1 MKQYFEEK
9 RIRPDVITS
18 MFFFSVLIMMIYEI
32 VTLRIYGDKGA
43 GFVAGP
49 MAVFYIL
56 YLAFILAVQK
66 SVWIMVRLRARR
78 SQYLNAQTNMVRSFR
93 IFAVC
98 GLMVFAAL
106 LISSYYCSE
115 ILFGSTRS
123 LFHCIIVA
131 VCALFMSIQGV
142 LRGYLQGLGY
152 TKPIVVSDVL
162 IAVCALV
169 SGTIISALLYNYGL
183 KVNNLFHVNELSSVY
198 GSTGMMIGILI
209 GVIAGFIQ
217 IVVSFVLRKNEI
229 KEIVKQGAPR
239 YLDNKNDV
247 LITVRSIIPLYIT
260 PALVILFDIVFY
272 VIHQKRIA
280 AEGDYI
286 LNYGVYAGRVL
297 SLISVFVILA
307 IVPFIK
313 MWNRIMA
320 RIERDEI
327 TGAKDRLK
335 SLAHSFFA
343 LSVPVMV
350 FIFVMAKTVE
360 VAVFGKNND
369 LSNYLIEL
377 GSLLIVFAPIAI
389 FFSWLLNHMG
399 KAILALVSILLS
411 WILHVVMMVIL
422 VIVTNMGAY
431 GILISLIVS
440 FVLYDVVCYFLLCKM
455 LKYRQEFI
463 RTVGV
468 PLLCSA
474 LSGLLAFII
483 NVIFLNL
490 IGDILTLFIALILYS
505 VLYIVLMIIFRGL
518 TAKEISRIPFGNVF
532 MMLAGNFGVQKSLED

>member
-9 RIRPDVITS
+9 RIRPDVITAL
-18 MFFFSVLIMMIYEI
+18 FFFSVLLMMTYEI
-32 VTLRIYGDKGA
+32 ITIRIYGDKGS

-49 MAVFYIL
+49 MAIFYML
-56 YLAFILAVQK
+56 YLAFVIAVQK

-78 SQYLNAQTNMVRSFR
+78 SQYLNAETNMVRSFR
-93 IFAVC
+93 IFVVC
-98 GLMVFAAL
+98 GVLSFAVL
-106 LISSYYCSE
+106 FVSSYYCSE
-115 ILFGSTRS
+115 YLFGSKRS
-123 LFHCIIVA
+123 LFQCIIVA

-152 TKPIVVSDVL
+152 TKPIVISDVL

-169 SGTIISALLYNYGL
+169 SGTIISAVLYNYGL

-209 GVIAGFIQ
+209 GIIVGFIQ
-217 IVVSFVLRKNEI
+217 IVVSFSLRKNEI

-247 LITVRSIIPLYIT
+247 LITIRSIILLYIT

-272 VIHQKRIA
+272 VIHQKHIGS
-280 AEGDYI
+280 ESDYV

-297 SLISVFVILA
+297 NLISIFVI
-307 IVPFIK
+307 ICIIPFIK
-313 MWNRIMA
+313 MWNMIMA
-320 RIERDEI
+320 RIERDEV

-335 SLAHSFFA
+335 ALSHSFFA
-343 LSVPVMV
+343 LSVPIMI
-350 FIFVMAKTVE
+350 FIFVMAKTIE

-369 LSNYLIEL
+369 LSNYLIEM
-377 GSLLIVFAPIAI
+377 GSLLVVFAPIAV
-389 FFSWLLNHMG
+389 FFSWLLNHIG
-399 KAILALVSILLS
+399 KVILSLVSIMLS
-411 WILHVVMMVIL
+411 WILHVVMMVAL
-422 VIVTNMGAY
+422 VVIAEMGAY
-431 GILISLIVS
+431 GVLISLILS
-440 FVLYDVVCYFLLCKM
+440 FVLYDLVCYFILSKM
-455 LKYRQEFI
+455 LRYRQEII
-463 RTVGV
+463 RTLGV

-490 IGDILTLFIALILYS
+490 IGDILTLVIAFILYS

-518 TAKEISRIPFGNVF
+518 TAKEISRLPFGSIF
-532 MMLAGNFGVQKSLED
+532 MILAGNIGVQKNFED

>member
-32 VTLRIYGDKGA
+32 ITLRIYGDKGA

-49 MAVFYIL
+49 MVIFYIL

-93 IFAVC
+93 IFAFC
-98 GLMVFAAL
+98 GLIVFAVL

-152 TKPIVVSDVL
+152 TKPIVISDVL

-169 SGTIISALLYNYGL
+169 SGTIISAVLYSYGL

-247 LITVRSIIPLYIT
+247 LITIRSIIPLYVT

-272 VIHQKRIA
+272 VMHQKRIA

-297 SLISVFVILA
+297 SLISVFVILG

-343 LSVPVMV
+343 LSVPCMV

-360 VAVFGKNND
+360 IAVFGKNND

-377 GSLLIVFAPIAI
+377 GSLLIVFAPIAV

-411 WILHVVMMVIL
+411 WILHVVMMFVL
-422 VIVTNMGAY
+422 VIFANMGAY

-440 FVLYDVVCYFLLCKM
+440 FVLYDIVCYLLLCKM
-455 LKYRQEFI
+455 LKYRQEII

-474 LSGLLAFII
+474 IAGLLAFII

-490 IGDILTLFIALILYS
+490 IGDILTLVIALLLYS

-518 TAKEISRIPFGNVF
+518 TAKEISRIPLGNVF